1 MVDASSY
8 HHKLK
13 WSKSCLIS
21 YGQTT
26 PSLLLNT
33 EERARPISRNR
44 FKTGF
49 MGNGLVAGT
58 GKEVIEMVG
67 RVGVEPTAR

>member
-8 HHKLK
+8 HHKRK
-13 WSKSCLIS
+13 WPKSCLIP

-26 PSLLLNT
+26 QSLSLNT

-49 MGNGLVAGT
+49 MNGLVAGT
-58 GKEVIEMVG
+58 GNEVIEMVG